1 MSRLLFCSWE
11 VIILENSLQNYQEKA
26 AGEIIG
32 TESSGGIEVIKK
44 ACLLVSG
51 VGIRQH
57 SSWKTSRIFLL
68 CSPYFSVCT
77 LLLDNGLSD

>member
-32 TESSGGIEVIKK
+32 TQSSQGIEVIKK
-44 ACLLVSG
+44 GLFASIRSGHQTAQFLENQQNLLAM
-51 VGIRQH
+51 Q
-57 SSWKTSRIFLL
+57 
-68 CSPYFSVCT
+68 P
-77 LLLDNGLSD
+77 LLLFVHASIG